1 MKFGFNR
8 FRRIAM
14 KTSTTD
20 NRCNGLIPSSIRVH
34 CVCIREKNSIYSLWI
49 FAMQAKNFAF
59 FGVKTAISLQM
70 FVFFFLSLM
79 IIAIRKMHFRFST
92 WNSCKSVLVIYRC
105 TSALVSLSKWN
116 LLDAKPFSQL
126 LSCRL
131 CAKNFYSVSAFFVD
145 SIVER
150 NYNII
155 AT

>member
-34 CVCIREKNSIYSLWI
+34 CVCIEEKNSIYSLWI

-92 WNSCKSVLVIYRC
+92 WNSLQVGVGHLSLHICLGIFVEVKSARCKTFQTIIIIS
-105 TSALVSLSKWN
+105 SLCKE
-116 LLDAKPFSQL
+116 LLF
-126 LSCRL
+126 CNM
-131 CAKNFYSVSAFFVD
+131 CFFCWFN
-145 SIVER
+145 SWKKL
-150 NYNII
+150 
-155 AT
+155 

>member
-14 KTSTTD
+14 KTSTAD

-34 CVCIREKNSIYSLWI
+34 CVCIEEKNSIYSLWI

-59 FGVKTAISLQM
+59 FSVKTAISLQM
-70 FVFFFLSLM
+70 FVYFFLSLM

-105 TSALVSLSKWN
+105 TSALVSLSSEICSMQN
-116 LLDAKPFSQL
+116 LSDNYYHFVFVQRTFILYVLFL
-126 LSCRL
+126 L
-131 CAKNFYSVSAFFVD
+131 
-145 SIVER
+145 IQ
-150 NYNII
+150 
-155 AT
+155 